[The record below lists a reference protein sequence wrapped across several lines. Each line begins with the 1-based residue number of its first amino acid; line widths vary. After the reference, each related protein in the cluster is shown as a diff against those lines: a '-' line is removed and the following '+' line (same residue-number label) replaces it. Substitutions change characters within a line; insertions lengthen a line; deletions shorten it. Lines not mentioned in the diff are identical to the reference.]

1 MILLVHNILK
11 TEVTSASFSSLGKVP
26 LMILSMI
33 ILVITGRCEWQ
44 NCLKV
49 LAGITPWHV
58 AYIYA
63 YIYVV

>member
-1 MILLVHNILK
+1 MKFLVHNILK
-11 TEVTSASFSSLGKVP
+11 TEVTSFSSLGKVP
-26 LMILSMI
+26 SVILSMI
-33 ILVITGRCEWQ
+33 ILVITGRYEWQ

>member
-1 MILLVHNILK
+1 MKFLVHNILK
-11 TEVTSASFSSLGKVP
+11 TEVTSFSSLGKVP
-26 LMILSMI
+26 SVILSMI
-33 ILVITGRCEWQ
+33 ILVITGRYEWQ

-49 LAGITPWHV
+49 LTGITPWHV

>member
-11 TEVTSASFSSLGKVP
+11 TEVTSASFISGGKVP
-26 LMILSMI
+26 SVILSMI
-33 ILVITGRCEWQ
+33 ILVITGRHEWQ
-44 NCLKV
+44 ICLRV
-49 LAGITPWHV
+49 LASKTPWLV